1 MRKIIYFLITNLA
14 ILLVLGTV
22 IKILGIEPYLTQQGL
37 NYKSLLIFAAIFG
50 MGGSFISL
58 ALSKWTAKR

>member
-1 MRKIIYFLITNLA
+1 MQRIIYFLITNLA

-22 IKILGIEPYLTQQGL
+22 IKILGIEPYLSQQGL

-58 ALSKWTAKR
+58 DLSKWTAKR